1 MPTISS
7 FYGILIRMY
16 YDEHGPPHFHVE
28 YQDYSASI
36 DINSLEVSVGH
47 LPRRALNLVL
57 DWAELHRDDLR
68 ANWARIEKGEQL
80 AAISPLE

>member
-36 DINSLEVSVGH
+36 DIESLEVRVGN

-57 DWAELHRDDLR
+57 DWAELHQDELR
-68 ANWARIEKGEQL
+68 VNWGRIEKGEQL
-80 AAISPLE
+80 AAIRPLE

>member
-1 MPTISS
+1 MLTISS

-28 YQDYSASI
+28 YQGYAASI
-36 DINSLEVSVGH
+36 GIASLQICAGS

-57 DWAELHRDDLR
+57 DWAELHQDELR
-68 ANWARIEKGEQL
+68 ANWALIEQGRPLNAVK
-80 AAISPLE
+80 PLE